1 MNNQLCLALDC
12 LRHDIETF
20 CAEDGWPYNKYL
32 ELDGWYSFYV
42 RRAVHHINGTICTTF
57 DLSNLNVSAK
67 KQGLGILG
75 FFLEEFKLQ
84 AEKHNRVLYVQNVM
98 LDTQRGIYLRRGF
111 QRVEHEPCYNRG
123 ELYRGIDFDVCFFYD
138 PCDLVEEVEA

>member
-57 DLSNLNVSAK
+57 DLSNLNVESK

-75 FFLEEFKLQ
+75 FFLDEFKFQ
-84 AEKHNRVLYVQNVM
+84 AEKHSRVLYVQNV
-98 LDTQRGIYLRRGF
+98 LVETQRGIYLRRGF
-111 QRVEHEPCYNRG
+111 ERVAPEMLYQRGFMAE
-123 ELYRGIDFDVCFFYD
+123 GIDYDICFFYD
-138 PCDLVEEVEA
+138 PCDLVEEVEE